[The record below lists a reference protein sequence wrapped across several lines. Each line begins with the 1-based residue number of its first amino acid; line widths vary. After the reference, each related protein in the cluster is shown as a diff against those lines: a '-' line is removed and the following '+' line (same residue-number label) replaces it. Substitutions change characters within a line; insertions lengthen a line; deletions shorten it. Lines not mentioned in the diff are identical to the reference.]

1 VAFSTW
7 CSQSACV
14 TDPETRLTCQVCG
27 GTMTRTAGVW
37 AHAGDDVGWQDGM
50 LVIISDSADHE
61 AVLDVIEVNYTE
73 ET

>member
-1 VAFSTW
+1 
-7 CSQSACV
+7 
-14 TDPETRLTCQVCG
+14 
-27 GTMTRTAGVW
+27 MTRTAGVW